1 MMRLDNFLQSQL
13 KMRQLQMLV
22 ALDNA
27 RHIGRAASS
36 LNLSQPAVSLAL
48 AELEKGLGMAL
59 FERHARGV
67 TPNAFGE
74 CIISHARGVQTRL
87 AQVRGELHALLIGAT
102 GKIRVGALPAVA
114 TALLPQALVAYK
126 QEHPQS
132 DVQVIEGAMDELL
145 PLLRR
150 GALDLLVGRL
160 MTAAADDLRE
170 QALYDGL
177 NVVVTRYDHPLT
189 HLKSLDWTDL
199 HPYPWA
205 LPPRGSLSR
214 EPLELAFQQSG
225 TPMPTNVIE
234 TLSVSVITAYLN
246 QTSAIGLVSKLL
258 AKHHV
263 RQKNLA
269 ILPLELPD
277 PRRPI
282 GVTWLKH
289 RPLQPA
295 ALKLVALLRVVV
307 DTP

>member
-1 MMRLDNFLQSQL
+1 MEQLDVFLQAQL
-13 KMRQLQMLV
+13 KLRHLQMLV
-22 ALDNA
+22 ALDNF

-48 AELEKGLGMAL
+48 GELEKGLGMVL
-59 FERHARGV
+59 FDRHARGV
-67 TPNAFGE
+67 TPNAYGE
-74 CIISHARGVQTRL
+74 CIVRHARGVQTRL
-87 AQVRGELHALLIGAT
+87 SQVRGELHALQTGAA

-132 DVQVIEGAMDELL
+132 DVQVLEGAMDELL

-160 MTAAADDLRE
+160 MSAAADDVSE

-177 NVVVTRYDHPLT
+177 NVVVVRHGHPLT
-189 HLKSLDWTDL
+189 HKKNLGWPDL
-199 HPYPWA
+199 QTHPWV
-205 LPPRGSLSR
+205 LPPPGSLSR
-214 EPLELAFQQSG
+214 EPLELAFQQTG
-225 TPMPTNVIE
+225 TPMPTNAIE

-246 QTSAIGLVSKLL
+246 QTSAIGLVSKLV
-258 AKHHV
+258 ARHHV
-263 RQKNLA
+263 RQGSLA

-282 GVTWLKH
+282 GVTWLKQ
-289 RPLQPA
+289 RGLPPA
-295 ALKLVALLRVVV
+295 ALKLIVLLQGAV
-307 DTP
+307 DSP

>member
-1 MMRLDNFLQSQL
+1 MNQLDIFLQAQLKLRHLQMLIALDNF
-13 KMRQLQMLV
+13 
-22 ALDNA
+22 

-48 AELEKGLGMAL
+48 GELEKGLGMAL

-74 CIISHARGVQTRL
+74 CLIKHARGMQNRL
-87 AQVRGELHALLIGAT
+87 AQVRGELYALQTGAA

-114 TALLPQALVAYK
+114 TALLPQALAAYK
-126 QEHPQS
+126 LQHPQS
-132 DVQVIEGAMDELL
+132 DVQVLEGAMDELL

-150 GALDLLVGRL
+150 GTLDLLVGRL
-160 MTAAADDLRE
+160 MTAAADDVSE

-177 NVVVTRYDHPLT
+177 NVVVVRHDHPLT
-189 HLKSLDWTDL
+189 RKKGLSWTDL
-199 HPYPWA
+199 HEHPWV
-205 LPPRGSLSR
+205 LPPPGSLSR

-225 TPMPTNVIE
+225 TPMPTNAIE

-246 QTSAIGLVSKLL
+246 QTSAIGLVSKLV
-258 AKHHV
+258 ARHHV
-263 RQKNLA
+263 RQKTLA

-282 GVTWLKH
+282 GVTWLRQ
-289 RPLQPA
+289 RPLPPA
-295 ALKLVALLRVVV
+295 ALKLVALLQTVA